1 MSRLTGEGND
11 VMLASVPGNF
21 EELQIKI
28 RSKYAQLSKRL
39 QDVAEFTL
47 DNPNVVAFETIATIS
62 EQAKVP
68 PSTLV
73 RFAQALGFSGFN
85 DLKSLVKANIVER
98 TSNYSTRIKMVR
110 SDADELNENAAATH
124 LLPRFAKANRDA
136 LRNLS
141 ANTDPRNL
149 QSAVELLANANHI
162 FILGN
167 GRSHTVATYLF
178 YALNHLDK
186 KVFMIDGTGGMYR
199 EQLSN
204 LDKGD
209 VLFAISYSPYS
220 HNTHELAA
228 QAADRGVRVLS
239 ISDSP
244 LSPLAAVSN
253 VSFVVKEARVD
264 TFRSLSSSLCLSQVL
279 TLAVA
284 QYHEEQI
291 SNN

>member
-1 MSRLTGEGND
+1 MSRLTGDGGEVVLN
-11 VMLASVPGNF
+11 SVPGNF

-47 DNPNVVAFETIATIS
+47 DNPNVVAFETIAVIS
-62 EQAKVP
+62 EQAHVP

-85 DLKSLVKANIVER
+85 ELKNLIKANIVER

-110 SDADELNENAAATH
+110 SDEEPQNDHAAAQ

-141 ANTDPRNL
+141 ANTDPQNL

-264 TFRSLSSSLCLSQVL
+264 TFRSLTSSLCLSQVL

-284 QYHEEQI
+284 QYHEGQMNP
-291 SNN
+291 S

>member
-1 MSRLTGEGND
+1 MNQFAGEND
-11 VMLASVPGNF
+11 ASSTSVPDNY
-21 EELQIKI
+21 EELQVKI
-28 RSKYAQLSKRL
+28 RSRYAQLSKRL

-47 DNPNVVAFETIATIS
+47 ENPNVVAFETIATIS
-62 EQAKVP
+62 EQAQVP

-73 RFAQALGFSGFN
+73 RFAQALGFTGFN
-85 DLKSLVKANIVER
+85 ELKNLIKVNIVER
-98 TSNYSTRIKMVR
+98 TSNYTTRIKMVR
-110 SDADELNENAAATH
+110 SEVDGDNQNDVAE

-136 LRNLS
+136 LRDLS
-141 ANTDPRNL
+141 DNTNPNTL
-149 QSAVELLANANHI
+149 LSAVELLAKANHI

-167 GRSHTVATYLF
+167 GRSHTVATYLY
-178 YALNHLDK
+178 YALNHLNK
-186 KVFMIDGTGGMYR
+186 KVFMIDGIGGMYR

-204 LDKGD
+204 LEKGD

-220 HNTHELAA
+220 NNTHELAS
-228 QAADRGVRVLS
+228 QAADLSVPVIS

-279 TLAVA
+279 TLAIA
-284 QYHEEQI
+284 HYDQEQL
-291 SNN
+291 